1 VGELDGKVA
10 LLTGAGSL
18 IGAAIGRKLVD
29 AGAKVVMAGRNET
42 FGAEVSEPLGD
53 SAVFVRTD
61 ITVDEDLDRMVE
73 VAVNRF
79 GGIDIVVSAAAIFEC
94 GMLETTREQWRRAFD
109 TNVIGG
115 AMLIEKAVPHMQAR
129 GGGSVV
135 IIGSISGK
143 QSQPNRI
150 VYPTTKSALLGLT
163 RNMAQ
168 ALAPSNIRVNHLSL
182 GWVWSRNIEKR
193 YGTRER
199 ADEFGAEFHMLGRM
213 ADPDETADPVVF
225 LCSDRAS
232 FITGADVPVDGGY
245 DAMGPEALG
254 QADMKV
260 PVLEGFPNTPS
271 TR

>member
-1 VGELDGKVA
+1 MAELDGKVA

-29 AGAKVVMAGRNET
+29 AGAKVVMAGRNESH
-42 FGAEVSEPLGD
+42 GAEVSAPLGG

-61 ITVDEDLDRMVE
+61 ITVDEDLDAMVD
-73 VAVNRF
+73 VALERF
-79 GGIDIVVSAAAIFEC
+79 GGVDIVVSAAAVFEC
-94 GMLETTREQWRRAFD
+94 GMLETTRDNWRRSFD
-109 TNVIGG
+109 TNVISG
-115 AMLIEKAVPHMQAR
+115 AMLIEKAVPHMRER

-143 QSQPNRI
+143 QSQPLRI
-150 VYPTTKSALLGLT
+150 VYPTTKSALLGMT

-168 ALAPSNIRVNHLSL
+168 ALAPDNIRVNHISA

-199 ADEFGAEFHMLGRM
+199 ADEFAAEFHMLARM
-213 ADPDETADPVVF
+213 ADPDEIADPVVF
-225 LCSDRAS
+225 LCSDGAS

-245 DAMGPEALG
+245 AALGPEALG
-254 QADMKV
+254 QAYAKV
-260 PVLEGFPNTPS
+260 PVLEGFPNTPD
-271 TR
+271 TK